1 MTSISF
7 VSFDLAS
14 LETRLLAEL
23 KNGFRPTL
31 AVVFCSPQLPFTD
44 IGELF
49 DRYNIDLLGCT
60 TAGEIVDGDL
70 HEAALSCLLMDVK
83 KSNYSL
89 IFTENKE
96 GVFEM
101 GQQLRREAD
110 AIFQNPAIIVA
121 TAGVLNDG
129 EEIVRGLK
137 SAAIPREIPLFGGLA
152 GDDLS
157 ITNTYIFSRNNI
169 THNGMLAIVFDNDKV
184 DIKGIAT
191 SGWQALGTS
200 HTVTKADGNIIYTI
214 NNEPALDFFI
224 RFFGF
229 HDNANVKGKQ
239 ISTISAQYPL
249 QVMRGNDDYAVLR
262 SPLKGDDLT
271 GSLTLVGSIREG
283 DRFRFSISPGIEVI
297 DQTIAEFKD
306 FSQDTMDADA
316 LILFSCKGRHAALGP
331 FMDDEIQGIHA
342 HWQKPMVGFLTYG
355 EIGNVKNGICE
366 FHNETCSLL
375 VIKEKSDEL

>member
-1 MTSISF
+1 MTS
-7 VSFDLAS
+7 VSFASDSLDS
-14 LETRLLAEL
+14 LETRLLMEL
-23 KNGFRPTL
+23 KNGFRPNL
-31 AVVFCSPQLPFTD
+31 AIVFCSPQMPFKQ
-44 IGELF
+44 IGGLF

-60 TAGEIVDGDL
+60 TAGEIVDNNL
-70 HEAALSCLLMDVK
+70 YEASISCLLMDI
-83 KSNYSL
+83 NQTDYRL
-89 IFTENKE
+89 IFTKNTE
-96 GVFEM
+96 GVFET
-101 GQQLRREAD
+101 GQQLRAD
-110 AIFQNPAIIVA
+110 ADAAFANPAMIVA

-137 SAAIPREIPLFGGLA
+137 SAVIPREIPLFGGLA
-152 GDDLS
+152 GDDLA
-157 ITNTYIFSRNNI
+157 ITDTYIFSRTSI
-169 THNGMLAIVFDNDKV
+169 TNNGMAAIVFNNNKI

-191 SGWQALGTS
+191 SGWQALGTA

-249 QVMRGNDDYAVLR
+249 QVMRGDDEYAVLR
-262 SPLKGDDLT
+262 SPIKGDDET
-271 GSLTLVGSIREG
+271 RSLTLVGSIREG

-297 DQTIAEFKD
+297 DQTIDELKTFLH
-306 FSQDTMDADA
+306 DTTDADA

-331 FMDDEIQGIHA
+331 FLDDEIQGIYE
-342 HWQKPMVGFLTYG
+342 HWQKPMIGFLTYG
-355 EIGNVKNGICE
+355 EIGNVRNGICE

-375 VIKEKSDEL
+375 VIKEKK

>member
-1 MTSISF
+1 MTTLSF

-31 AVVFCSPQLPFTD
+31 AVVFCSPQLPYTD
-44 IGELF
+44 LGDLF
-49 DRYNIDLLGCT
+49 DQYDIDLLGCT
-60 TAGEIVDGDL
+60 TAGEIVNESL
-70 HEAALSCLLMDVK
+70 HEAAISCLLMDVK
-83 KSNYSL
+83 RTDYKL
-89 IFTENKE
+89 IFCENKKSI
-96 GVFEM
+96 FET
-101 GQQLRREAD
+101 GQQLRHKAD
-110 AIFQNPAIIVA
+110 AAFANPALIV
-121 TAGVLNDG
+121 TSAGVVNDG

-137 SAAIPREIPLFGGLA
+137 AAEIPREIPLFGGLA

-157 ITNTYIFSRNNI
+157 ITNTYIFSRKKI
-169 THNGMLAIVFDNDKV
+169 THDGMAAIVFDNDKIE
-184 DIKGIAT
+184 IKGIAT
-191 SGWQALGTS
+191 SGWQALGTA
-200 HTVTKADGNIIYTI
+200 HTITKAKGNLIYTI

-249 QVMRGNDDYAVLR
+249 QVMRGNDEYAVLR
-262 SPLKGDDLT
+262 SPIKGDDET
-271 GSLTLVGSIREG
+271 RSLMLVGALREG

-297 DQTIAEFKD
+297 DQTIAELKSFLH
-306 FSQDTMDADA
+306 DTMDADA

-331 FMDDEIQGIHA
+331 FLEDELQGIYE
-342 HWQKPMVGFLTYG
+342 HWKKPMVGFLTYG
-355 EIGNVKNGICE
+355 EIGNVRNGICE

-375 VIKEKSDEL
+375 AIKEK